1 MPPRVN
7 LRSRFLA
14 ENAWTRNE
22 IFSRASQSEARAWF
36 SNISRIIAGY
46 ARPVFASLLQ
56 RADFASLTRIRK
68 IPSTEFIF
76 PSNCKSNSFF
86 FYFFISGILVG
97 SPTGRVF
104 LSAECIAGQLR
115 PMFQLKNVQYCMR
128 KRKQTH
134 IHILV
139 FMYQFYSSHCPK
151 KQKAH
156 VTFVLGFNPSK
167 LQNFPTNRVEKFI
180 NFSDKCKCAFSLFL
194 CQNKH

>member
-139 FMYQFYSSHCPK
+139 FMYQFYSSHCP
-151 KQKAH
+151 QKTKSTCDLCSRFQSIETA
-156 VTFVLGFNPSK
+156 K
-167 LQNFPTNRVEKFI
+167 FP
-180 NFSDKCKCAFSLFL
+180 
-194 CQNKH
+194 NKSSRKVY

>member
-1 MPPRVN
+1 MRG
-7 LRSRFLA
+7 RG
-14 ENAWTRNE
+14 TRY
-22 IFSRASQSEARAWF
+22 SRAPLKVRRARGSPTNLESLRDTPGQFLRRYSSAL
-36 SNISRIIAGY
+36 ISHLWLEWGKFPQQNLYFLRIVKVILF
-46 ARPVFASLLQ
+46 VFYS
-56 RADFASLTRIRK
+56 
-68 IPSTEFIF
+68 
-76 PSNCKSNSFF
+76 
-86 FYFFISGILVG
+86 FISGILVG

-139 FMYQFYSSHCPK
+139 FIYQFYSSHCPK

-194 CQNKH
+194 CQNKHWPYHNKG